1 MKGFVEISGRE
12 CSYVVGGKDS
22 EVARVVELIGYG
34 IGALV
39 RAIKNFREN
48 RKKQSMQLIM
58 I

>member
-1 MKGFVEISGRE
+1 MKGFVEVSKSE
-12 CSYVVGGKDS
+12 SSYVVGGKDS

>member
-1 MKGFVEISGRE
+1 MKGFVEISRSE
-12 CSYVVGGKDS
+12 CSYVAGGKDS